1 MLRELAASGI
11 AASTDQ
17 GAAVTYELA
26 HPDSPLISE
35 LRRLFLAESARSR
48 ELTDGIVA
56 GVPGLISLIL
66 YGSEA
71 RGEAGPESDTDLLL
85 VVERKTAELERRVG
99 DNCLRQAEWQVGAL
113 SWQVADLDDLWEWEA
128 TGLPLWRNIQEDGLT
143 LKGKSPE
150 ALKRKWLNG
159 KDTSVR
165 PASSGRSPK
174 RSTTPSTPAKRPA
187 TRSSQ

>member
-85 VVERKTAELERRVG
+85 VVEHKTADLERRVG

-113 SWQVADLDDLWEWEA
+113 SWQVADLDDLREWEA
-128 TGLPLWRNIQEDGLT
+128 TGLALWQNIQEEGLT

-150 ALKRKWLNG
+150 ALKRKWLKG
-159 KDTSVR
+159 RDT
-165 PASSGRSPK
+165 
-174 RSTTPSTPAKRPA
+174 
-187 TRSSQ
+187 